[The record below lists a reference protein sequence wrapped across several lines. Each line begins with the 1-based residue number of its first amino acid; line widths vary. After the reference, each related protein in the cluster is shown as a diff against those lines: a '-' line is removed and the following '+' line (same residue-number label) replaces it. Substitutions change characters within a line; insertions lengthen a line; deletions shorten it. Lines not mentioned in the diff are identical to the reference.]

1 MGRFRL
7 LALDIDGTLVNSRDE
22 LTPAT
27 SAGNSA
33 SMRRRNSRGLGDRS
47 AIFEDVCILSSR

>member
-1 MGRFRL
+1 MYRL

-27 SAGNSA
+27 SLAAIRRALDAGISVA
-33 SMRRRNSRGLGDRS
+33 LSLLAGDIAVRS
-47 AIFEDVCILSSR
+47 PWSII